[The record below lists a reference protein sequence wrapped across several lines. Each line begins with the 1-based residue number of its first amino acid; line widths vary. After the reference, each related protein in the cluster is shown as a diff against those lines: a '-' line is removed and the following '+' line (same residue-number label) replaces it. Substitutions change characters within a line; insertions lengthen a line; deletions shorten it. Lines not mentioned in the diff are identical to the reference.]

1 MAYDDIRKQVERAG
15 YVIMMD
21 ISCYYG
27 NLFQNIKIRLQESL
41 PTAGVYIDI
50 VDSVVGMDINPVFFS
65 KLSKQEQVGV
75 LYHELMHVAYLHLHN
90 RKKEKTENERWN
102 YATDLAINCQLVKI
116 KPNVMN
122 LPDVCLFPKKFGLP
136 DGQTADYYFDNLPQ
150 DPSQGGQGQGQG
162 GPAGQGDHDMWGSDG
177 TEVERKILERTLK
190 RAADMTVAG
199 KLPQHVVEALDALAK
214 QAPKQWHKELKA
226 FYRNTVEGIES
237 TRTWS
242 RPNRRYGLFEAGT
255 KSGLG
260 KKLVIGVDT
269 SGSMST
275 EDIRHI
281 LAECHAM
288 LKCGVEAKVMFFD
301 TQVHSTIRLTR
312 GASIGE
318 CGRGGTDFKDFFTH
332 ANKCNPD
339 GIVVFSDMDAADN
352 LRVEDMKRTQ
362 VLWVF
367 VAGDRKGGIWNEY
380 GKKVMLD

>member
-1 MAYDDIRKQVERAG
+1 
-15 YVIMMD
+15 
-21 ISCYYG
+21 
-27 NLFQNIKIRLQESL
+27 
-41 PTAGVYIDI
+41 
-50 VDSVVGMDINPVFFS
+50 
-65 KLSKQEQVGV
+65 
-75 LYHELMHVAYLHLHN
+75 
-90 RKKEKTENERWN
+90 
-102 YATDLAINCQLVKI
+102 
-116 KPNVMN
+116 
-122 LPDVCLFPKKFGLP
+122 
-136 DGQTADYYFDNLPQ
+136 
-150 DPSQGGQGQGQG
+150 
-162 GPAGQGDHDMWGSDG
+162 
-177 TEVERKILERTLK
+177 
-190 RAADMTVAG
+190 MTVAG

-288 LKCGVEAKVMFFD
+288 LKCGVEARVMFFD

-339 GIVVFSDMDAADN
+339 GIVVFTDGDDGASIKDAT
-352 LRVEDMKRTQ
+352 KSQ
-362 VLWVF
+362 VLWVLI
-367 VAGDRKGGIWNEY
+367 AGDRKHGTVCNF
-380 GKKVMLD
+380 GKKVLLDK